1 MKYLIIMVCLLMA
14 AFASQ
19 AQDPTLPTE
28 VSKIYLNS
36 GKKIEKVSLWKI
48 DSSKVEYTKG
58 GNLADVNTMDVLR
71 IESLNYRIE
80 FDDHQKMILR
90 MYDLIIVQYG
100 DTIRGIIKK
109 IEGNRVTYIPAN
121 KNNFPLMTVSY
132 QSFIKRNNEPDVDS
146 TEVSDKQESADTSKS
161 DIKPHQY
168 KKVKTELE
176 EEKLKSLHNKLIAV
190 AIALFLIRII
200 SISMI

>member
-14 AFASQ
+14 AFVSQ

-109 IEGNRVTYIPAN
+109 IEGNSVTYIPAN
-121 KNNFPLMTVSY
+121 KNNFPLMTGYY
-132 QSFIKRNNEPDVDS
+132 QSFIKRNTEPDVDS